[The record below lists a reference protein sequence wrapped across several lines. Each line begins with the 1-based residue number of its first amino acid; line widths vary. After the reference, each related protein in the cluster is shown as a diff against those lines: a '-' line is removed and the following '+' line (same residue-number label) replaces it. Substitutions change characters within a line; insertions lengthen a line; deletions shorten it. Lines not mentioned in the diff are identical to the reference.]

1 MKTVKK
7 AELESIQPSFGS
19 SFLVQQFDDIT
30 QNKTPTWHFHPEL
43 ELVFVS
49 NGSGRRHIGHHL
61 SYFKDG
67 DLLLIGSNLPHF
79 GFTDRLTGNA
89 SETIVQMK
97 PDFLG
102 DSFFQIPEM
111 NSVHKLFEKAKLGI
125 AFHGQTKD
133 ELGSKLNNLAKMDAY
148 DRLVSLLNILHDL
161 SESREYTLLNG
172 EGVALEVSPQDNS
185 RMNTIFDH
193 VRKHFQQPIPLEE
206 VADLAHMTVPSF
218 CRFFKKKS
226 GKNFTRFVNEYRLVH
241 ASKLLSEET
250 TSISEI
256 CLECGFNNF
265 SHFNKAFK
273 NFTGKSPS
281 AYRSEVKKI
290 IK

>member
-1 MKTVKK
+1 MKAVKK

-19 SFLVQQFDDIT
+19 SFLVRQFDEKT

-89 SETIVQMK
+89 SETIVQMR

-111 NSVHKLFEKAKLGI
+111 MSVHKLFEKARLGI

-133 ELGSKLNNLAKMDAY
+133 GLGKRLSQLEKLDTY

-161 SESREYTLLNG
+161 SVSREYTLLNG
-172 EGVALEVSPQDNS
+172 EGIAMEVSPQDND
-185 RMNTIFDH
+185 RMNTIFDY
-193 VRKHFQQPIPLEE
+193 VRKNFQQSIALEE

-250 TSISEI
+250 TSISEV
-256 CLECGFNNF
+256 CLESGFNNF

-273 NFTGKSPS
+273 TFTGKSPS
-281 AYRSEVKKI
+281 SYRSEVKNL